1 MDVQRYKKNNYL
13 CIISLKI
20 IFKSFHLG
28 VQSGHSLLSLLQF
41 VQVAGYCEVI
51 GDIHEVYDFLR
62 FLIVYLVY
70 IVCYFLRFQGP
81 FFCCMNA
88 VLHFVS

>member
-51 GDIHEVYDFLR
+51 GDIHEVYAFLS
-62 FLIVYLVY
+62 FLLVY
-70 IVCYFLRFQGP
+70 FSTSYAT
-81 FFCCMNA
+81 FCAFKAHSSA
-88 VLHFVS
+88 V